1 MGSDQLEIPEKLT
14 FFEGLYF
21 TDGGSTVLIGTAPD
35 GAQHQITLAQHLFLE
50 IFDPNLIPGRLYF
63 DHLMVPVRSEMEEQ
77 VIACIQASEIEAD
90 EPPKEEPKEP
100 EQASGPTVVV
110 GDDLKE
116 YYAKMAEG
124 KHATIQHLIDELL
137 KFVNSGKYV
146 RIAKKMKK
154 KTGK

>member
-1 MGSDQLEIPEKLT
+1 MG
-14 FFEGLYF
+14 
-21 TDGGSTVLIGTAPD
+21 V
-35 GAQHQITLAQHLFLE
+35 
-50 IFDPNLIPGRLYF
+50 
-63 DHLMVPVRSEMEEQ
+63 VPVRISN
-77 VIACIQASEIEAD
+77 EAG
-90 EPPKEEPKEP
+90 EPPQMEPGETVKP
-100 EQASGPTVVV
+100 SGPTVVV

-124 KHATIQHLIDELL
+124 KHATIQHLIGELL